1 MLLRK
6 IRVKVT
12 TAGTERPASRSSP
25 GFKPPPLPVLLG
37 VAGRLNDLRVSGII
51 DRPPPSLLLRF
62 IRSETGNPAALAQI
76 LSIGLQVRAAAGG
89 LRLVPS
95 RHGQCRKASGSRRVF
110 TPTPRFYSRKR
121 RELPPGLTQ
130 LPPGGTDCSNRDSPQ
145 HSLPS
150 RNAGHAVPYGPPPP
164 PTLPAAP
171 PPPRSRGGGGRRC
184 YCRSR

>member
-1 MLLRK
+1 MPLKLLRK
-6 IRVKVT
+6 IRIKEGT
-12 TAGTERPASRSSP
+12 TAGTERPASCSSP

-62 IRSETGNPAALAQI
+62 IGSETGNPAALAQI

-110 TPTPRFYSRKR
+110 TPTPRFYSPKR

-130 LPPGGTDCSNRDSPQ
+130 LPPGGTDCSNRNSPQ
-145 HSLPS
+145 HSLPN
-150 RNAGHAVPYGPPPP
+150 RNAGHAVP
-164 PTLPAAP
+164 
-171 PPPRSRGGGGRRC
+171 
-184 YCRSR
+184 